1 MNLKHELE
9 TPIASLKTAFSLLSE
24 GKISK
29 ERILSNAQLSLE
41 RMTQIVNTLTDTLPH
56 YSEVITKLGLVPLP
70 EEGGYYKET
79 YRSKRFIQSD
89 DLGKKTE
96 CTAIYYLITEDSFS
110 ALHAVD
116 QDEIFHFYAGNTVEM
131 FQIDEKGNG
140 KLINIGNK
148 IFEDETP
155 QVIVPHGVWQ
165 GTKLKDPR
173 NGSWAL
179 LGCTVAPGF
188 EFQNFHIKSRE
199 GLILQF
205 PDHKELITKY
215 TN

>member
-199 GLILQF
+199 DLIIQF